1 MIHAKG
7 RGHPPSLLLACSYT
21 DIRTPFLSAFFKTPG
36 NRRRL
41 VVIVAVGCGTQLVGN
56 GLVAYYLA
64 PILKLIG
71 ITQPGQQA
79 GINGGLAIFNL
90 IVAVTAAQFVERL
103 GRRPLWLAGNIGMLC
118 AFIAITGLSVGFRF
132 A

>member
-1 MIHAKG
+1 MCCPYALFG
-7 RGHPPSLLLACSYT
+7 LCTSTVRGGLYIETPPCSP
-21 DIRTPFLSAFFKTPG
+21 TPSAFLKTPG
-36 NRRRL
+36 NRKRL
-41 VVIVAVGCGTQLVGN
+41 IVIVAIGAGTQLVGN

-71 ITQPGQQA
+71 ITQPAQQA

-90 IVAVTAAQFVERL
+90 IVAVIAAQFVERL

-118 AFIAITGLSVGFRF
+118 
-132 A
+132 